1 MFFDPSIYFQW
12 QEYRA
17 INLKLLEEDP
27 VVELTSSNEIVQK
40 MQLLTEDQNKVD
52 AIRAKL
58 GLSYFILKNEITY
71 LFTLIMTILI
81 S

>member
-1 MFFDPSIYFQW
+1 
-12 QEYRA
+12 
-17 INLKLLEEDP
+17 
-27 VVELTSSNEIVQK
+27 